1 MKRHNAR
8 ILTVLALYNMD
19 FNNYNDDFNFNILI
33 QEKIDKETITK
44 MFNVTF
50 NFSVFCFCK

>member
-19 FNNYNDDFNFNILI
+19 FNNYNDEDSI
-33 QEKIDKETITK
+33 K
-44 MFNVTF
+44 
-50 NFSVFCFCK
+50 

>member
-19 FNNYNDDFNFNILI
+19 FNNYNDEDSI
-33 QEKIDKETITK
+33 K
-44 MFNVTF
+44 
-50 NFSVFCFCK
+50 CFANTMPYY